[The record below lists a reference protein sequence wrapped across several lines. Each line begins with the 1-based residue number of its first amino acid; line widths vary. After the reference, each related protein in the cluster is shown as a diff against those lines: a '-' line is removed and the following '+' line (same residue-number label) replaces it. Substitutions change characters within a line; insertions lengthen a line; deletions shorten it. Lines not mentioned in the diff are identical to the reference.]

1 MSDARSRA
9 FTGTSVPDGYER
21 FVRAQLFDPWAR
33 ELLRRGSLTS
43 GARVLDVACGPGTV
57 ARLAA
62 AQIGADGHVVACD
75 ISAEM
80 LAVAG
85 AREPEPGAAP
95 ISYRECP
102 AEALIA
108 DDESFDLVL
117 CQQGL
122 QFFPDRVAALREMHR
137 TLRDGGQALV
147 STWAGEHPLGLFGP
161 IAETLH
167 ELGLQEPYPR
177 AFDPKSYT
185 LGAQELSGLMG
196 AAGFAE
202 VGLETVALDCSWQ
215 SPQDVV
221 ATVSATPFGS
231 LVASLAVEQRERVGA
246 ELLARLGDP
255 VGEVAL
261 RTVSHIASGFRRG

>member
-1 MSDARSRA
+1 MSDVRSLG

-21 FVRAQLFDPWAR
+21 FVRAQLFEPWAR
-33 ELLRRGSLTS
+33 ELLHRASPSRGAS
-43 GARVLDVACGPGTV
+43 VLDVACGPGTV

-62 AQIGADGHVVACD
+62 AQIGADGAVVACD

-80 LAVAG
+80 LAVAS

-102 AEALIA
+102 AEALIV
-108 DDESFDLVL
+108 DDESFDVVL

-122 QFFPDRVAALREMHR
+122 QFFPDRAGALHEMRRALRE
-137 TLRDGGQALV
+137 GSKALV
-147 STWAGEHPLGLFGP
+147 STWAREHPLGLFGP
-161 IAETLH
+161 IADTLR

-177 AFDPKSYT
+177 AFDPQSYT
-185 LGAQELSGLMG
+185 LGAQELSDLLQ
-196 AAGFAE
+196 AAGFSE
-202 VGLETVALDCSWQ
+202 VSLETVELACSWPT
-215 SPQDVV
+215 PQDVV

-231 LVASLAVEQRERVGA
+231 LVASLAVEQRERVSA

-255 VGEVAL
+255 VGEVTL
-261 RTVSHIASGFRRG
+261 RTVSHIANGFRRG